1 MSAII
6 RQFVLLAT
14 AALLV
19 PAPATAGEVKAAV
32 AANFADAM
40 NELVPAFTEATGHE
54 VLPVFGSTGKHYAQI
69 VNGAP
74 FALFLAADIE
84 RPRRL
89 EEAGLAVA
97 GSRFTYAVGRLA
109 LWSRDGGLVDE
120 EGSVL
125 ARGGFHRLAIANP
138 ELAPYGRAAMEAIEA
153 LGLRERLEPK
163 LVRGETIAQAF
174 QYVRTGNA
182 RLGFVALSQL
192 RRPGDPPGGSS
203 WVLPRR
209 LHRPIE
215 QQAVLLRDDA
225 AARAFLDFLR
235 GAEARAI
242 IERYG
247 YTAESDTTET
257 DEP

>member
-1 MSAII
+1 M
-6 RQFVLLAT
+6 RRFLLLAA

-19 PAPATAGEVKAAV
+19 SAPAAAGDIKAAV

-40 NELVPAFTEATGHE
+40 NELVPAFGEATGHTL
-54 VLPVFGSTGKHYAQI
+54 VPVFGSTGKHYAQI

-74 FALFLAADIE
+74 FDLFLAADVE

-89 EEAGLAVA
+89 EEEGLAVA

-109 LWSRDGGLVDE
+109 LWSREEELVDPAGE
-120 EGSVL
+120 VL
-125 ARGGFHRLAIANP
+125 AQGGFHRLAIANP
-138 ELAPYGRAAMEAIEA
+138 ELAPYGLAAEEVLKA
-153 LGLRERLEPK
+153 LGHWDALQPR
-163 LVRGETIAQAF
+163 LVRGETIAQAY
-174 QYVRTGNA
+174 QYVSTGNA
-182 RLGFVALSQL
+182 ELGFVALSQL
-192 RRPGDPPGGSS
+192 RRPDGPPGGSS
-203 WVLPRR
+203 WLVPRR

-215 QQAVLLRDDA
+215 QQAVLLRDSD

-235 GAEARAI
+235 GGTGRAI

-247 YTAESDTTET
+247 YATGGGTGGD